1 MGRPVVLPV
10 THRDA
15 GAYIMWSGS
24 PYALLH
30 IMGRP
35 QGVTQ
40 KHIPTGTRLV
50 YGER

>member
-1 MGRPVVLPV
+1 MRSPNNLPV
-10 THRDA
+10 THRDT

-24 PYALLH
+24 PYAHLH

-35 QGVTQ
+35 PGVTQ
-40 KHIPTGTRLV
+40 KHIPTETRLV